1 MPSIRGEG
9 GSTNKVGRFSLKSRL
24 RPPVCSDAHYYSLS
38 PSDPIIPASS
48 VSLQQLDEDL
58 EVGKAREGKK
68 EEEEGGGGGREGE
81 AGGSLNFLDVEHE
94 KQRRSCSAL
103 PPSCSAAQI

>member
-1 MPSIRGEG
+1 MLSIRGEG

-38 PSDPIIPASS
+38 PSDPIIPASA

-58 EVGKAREGKK
+58 EVGKAREGETG
-68 EEEEGGGGGREGE
+68 EEEEGGGEGGREGE
-81 AGGSLNFLDVEHE
+81 AGGSLNFLDVKHE
-94 KQRRSCSAL
+94 
-103 PPSCSAAQI
+103 